1 MPSLGISV
9 RWHLA
14 EVMHV
19 EIEQL
24 QQVQEM
30 HQNLDGDRVDAHMQV
45 LLVAEIMNLVGTMRV
60 TNIFFGAFL
69 SASIT

>member
-9 RWHLA
+9 RWHVE

-30 HQNLDGDRVDAHMQV
+30 HQNLDGD
-45 LLVAEIMNLVGTMRV
+45 
-60 TNIFFGAFL
+60 
-69 SASIT
+69 